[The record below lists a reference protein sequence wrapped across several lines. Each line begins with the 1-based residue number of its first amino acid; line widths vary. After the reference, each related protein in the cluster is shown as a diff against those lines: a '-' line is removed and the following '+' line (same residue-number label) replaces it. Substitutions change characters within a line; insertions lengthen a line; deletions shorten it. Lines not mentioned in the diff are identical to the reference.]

1 MYIYCAQN
9 VFKAYIRALGGFAA
23 TNSGVD
29 AKSHTF
35 YSGGELSFDGVKLYP
50 TSGMGANEMVAAR
63 SSNLFFGTGLL
74 NDYNEVRVLDMAE
87 LDGSQ
92 NVRVIMRY
100 TAGTQ
105 IGVGSDIVLY
115 T

>member
-1 MYIYCAQN
+1 
-9 VFKAYIRALGGFAA
+9 
-23 TNSGVD
+23 
-29 AKSHTF
+29 
-35 YSGGELSFDGVKLYP
+35 
-50 TSGMGANEMVAAR
+50 MGANEMVAAR